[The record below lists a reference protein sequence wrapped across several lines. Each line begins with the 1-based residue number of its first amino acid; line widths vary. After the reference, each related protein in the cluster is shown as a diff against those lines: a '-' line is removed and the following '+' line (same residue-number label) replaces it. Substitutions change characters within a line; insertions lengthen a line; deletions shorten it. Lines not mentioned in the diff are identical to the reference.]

1 MSYDVIP
8 VAYTSQIIIN
18 EAKLGPSM
26 RCDVTPNNPTLAHTV
41 ADIE

>member
-1 MSYDVIP
+1 MSYNVIQ

-18 EAKLGPSM
+18 KAKLGPSM
-26 RCDVTPNNPTLAHTV
+26 RCDVTLNNPTLAHKV